1 MLHERLQQQL
11 KVSWKVEEKGTCR
24 RRLGGIIFLK
34 TPEKRE
40 QWVRN
45 VSKGLEGF
53 QVIEQKTVCTNHFKN
68 GKPTFAPP
76 ASTLFLTLGDNSKY
90 SPQKRKL
97 PTRQQI
103 LQEVKVSVQSH
114 QDSSVQYCIINPLSA
129 GSMTFAQ
136 VTRERDVRFYNRNA
150 NYCCLQ
156 VAFWTFLRKSKCN
169 ALLKRWERGNKICL
183 KTQSLK
189 KIKLKTGALSLEQV
203 FLLCL
208 MTQRQGFLVE
218 DLAFRFKL
226 CDGTVSNS
234 LTGVRQ
240 VTVL

>member
-1 MLHERLQQQL
+1 M
-11 KVSWKVEEKGTCR
+11 
-24 RRLGGIIFLK
+24 
-34 TPEKRE
+34 
-40 QWVRN
+40 
-45 VSKGLEGF
+45 
-53 QVIEQKTVCTNHFKN
+53 
-68 GKPTFAPP
+68 FAPP

-136 VTRERDVRFYNRNA
+136 VTREHDVQFYNRNA
-150 NYCCLQ
+150 IYCCLQ

-169 ALLKRWERGNKICL
+169 ALLKRWERGNKIFL
-183 KTQSLK
+183 KTQSWK
-189 KIKLKTGALSLEQV
+189 KIVPLFCVLSLDQV

-208 MTQRQGFLVE
+208 MTLRQAFLVE
-218 DLAFRFKL
+218 DLAFCFKL

-234 LTGVRQ
+234 FTGVRQ